1 MRRLPRRRPSLL
13 LIAAAIL
20 LASSLALAN
29 GRFPRAERLRINP
42 ARPNELALAATY
54 GILRSADRG
63 RSWHHVCEASF
74 AGSSTYTGDP
84 LLDFLSDG
92 AWLVGVQ
99 ASLNVAR
106 DGACQFTPVLGGNS
120 TYVVDYTIAR
130 GPEERV
136 VALLA
141 TYEKSTVDFSLVES
155 RDGARSF
162 TPFGSR
168 LPVGA
173 AYTVD
178 IDPVRPDRLYV
189 SAITD
194 NVGQL
199 LRSDDRGVTWRSFPI
214 ASSDTN
220 QPPYIAAIDPRD
232 PERIYVRTDAWV
244 PLDGDLAANDA
255 LLFSSDGGASWAEI
269 FRNRAKLFA
278 FALSPDG
285 SEIMIGFGD
294 PALGAG
300 TSVSGALGVFRSRT
314 DAFRFEHALHASA
327 GCLTWTAEGVYVCGS
342 QLADGFELAFFPGA
356 DLSLGTRCAT
366 VLRLGD
372 VEGPLDCPT
381 GTRGTTCSATWP
393 GTCALF
399 GACDGGT
406 ARPACGEVDSGSL
419 DASRDVEPFDAAIA
433 PRNPSP
439 SPGCDCRAAPPG
451 PSGVPGVVVAVL
463 VAATRLRRRP
473 IVPKLRR
480 AIAVMSVVPRAR
492 GRSALFR

>member
-1 MRRLPRRRPSLL
+1 
-13 LIAAAIL
+13 
-20 LASSLALAN
+20 
-29 GRFPRAERLRINP
+29 LRVNP

-54 GILRSADRG
+54 GILRSDDRG

-74 AGSSTYTGDP
+74 AGSPTYTGDP
-84 LLDFLSDG
+84 LLDFTRDG

-130 GPEERV
+130 RPDDRI

-141 TYEKSTVDFSLVES
+141 TYENGTVDFSLVES
-155 RDGARSF
+155 RDAARSF
-162 TPFGSR
+162 TPLGSR
-168 LPVGA
+168 LLVGA

-178 IDPVRPDRLYV
+178 VDPVRPDRLYV
-189 SAITD
+189 SAVTD

-199 LRSDDRGVTWRSFPI
+199 LRSDDDGATWSSFPI

-232 PERIYVRTDAWV
+232 PDRIYVRTDAWV
-244 PLDGDLAANDA
+244 PLDGDLTANDA

-285 SEIMIGFGD
+285 AEIMIGFGD

-300 TSVSGALGVFRSRT
+300 TSVPGTLGVFRSRT
-314 DAFRFEHALHASA
+314 DAFRFEHALTAGA
-327 GCLTWTAEGVYVCGS
+327 GCLTWTADGVYVCGS
-342 QLADGFELAFFPGA
+342 QSADGFELAFFPGA
-356 DLSLGTRCAT
+356 DLSLATRCAT

-381 GTRGTTCSATWP
+381 GTRGAICSATWS

-399 GACDGGT
+399 GACDGGST
-406 ARPACGEVDSGSL
+406 RPVCGAADSGSF
-419 DASRDVEPFDAAIA
+419 DAARDVEPSDAPIA
-433 PRNPSP
+433 PRDAS
-439 SPGCDCRAAPPG
+439 SSTGCTCRAGRPG
-451 PSGVPGVVVAVL
+451 PSGVPGVVVAVVV
-463 VAATRLRRRP
+463 VAARWRRRRTSLP
-473 IVPKLRR
+473 SKP
-480 AIAVMSVVPRAR
+480 
-492 GRSALFR
+492 